1 MENQLFK
8 KLLYGW
14 AKYFMTHTS
23 QCDYNLKNVIID
35 TFMVGLIFTQL
46 LMQKKFADIKKKV
59 KKDPILLFLKFI
71 TPFYAFYIFVIEM

>member
-1 MENQLFK
+1 M
-8 KLLYGW
+8 
-14 AKYFMTHTS
+14 
-23 QCDYNLKNVIID
+23 
-35 TFMVGLIFTQL
+35 QL